1 MKPRLQRSRDREDR
15 TTFFDLKGVEHGF
28 DIKIIW

>member
-15 TTFFDLKGVEHGF
+15 TTLSDLKGVEHGF
-28 DIKIIW
+28 NIKII